1 MGQNFYKRDDRDVQF
16 VLKEQLGIEKLL
28 KFDAFRGFSVE
39 DFDMILDQSQRIAQN
54 AVAPTFQDGDREGC
68 RFEGGRLHV
77 PKSFHDCWR
86 VLQEGGWIALS
97 MNPA

>member
-28 KFDAFRGFSVE
+28 KFDAFRDFSVE

-68 RFEGGRLHV
+68 RFEGGRAMCRS
-77 PKSFHDCWR
+77 PFMTAGGFYKR
-86 VLQEGGWIALS
+86 EGGS
-97 MNPA
+97 PCP